1 MIVVFD
7 SGLGGLTALDG
18 LVKRYP
24 EKHFLFYGDRENA
37 PYGNKSVK
45 ELRRIFDGHA
55 RRFEGL
61 GVKDILLQCNTMCS
75 VLDLDAYPFRMHD
88 IISLTLQ
95 QCKDLP
101 RDSRILVCATA
112 ATIKRG
118 RYQQGLQEMGFTNLE
133 GCALKELAGMIERF
147 TPEEEVFSYL
157 QEELPEGPFDYVI
170 LGCTHYPIHA
180 SLFREVSGG
189 ETIDSTDLSY
199 DFLDEDEEGGLELCL
214 KKDAQL
220 EDFLQKQLHVPY
232 RWSHE

>member
-7 SGLGGLTALDG
+7 SGLGGLTALDS

-24 EKHFLFYGDRENA
+24 QKHFLFYGDRENA

-45 ELRRIFDGHA
+45 ELRKIFDGHA
-55 RRFEGL
+55 QRFAQE
-61 GVKDILLQCNTMCS
+61 GVKDVLLQCNTMCS
-75 VLDLDAYPFRMHD
+75 VLDLEAYPFRMHD

-95 QCKDLP
+95 QCEALP

-118 RYQQGLQEMGFTNLE
+118 RYQQGLQEMGFAQVE

-147 TPEEEVFSYL
+147 ASKEEVLSYL
-157 QEELPEGPFDYVI
+157 QEELPAGKFDYVI

-180 SLFREVSGG
+180 ELFQEVTGG

-214 KKDAQL
+214 KKDDEL
-220 EDFLQKQLHVPY
+220 EAFLQQQLHVPY
-232 RWSHE
+232 RWAHE